1 MKGFAMNEGEKNA
14 SWLDTPDPQRF
25 IKNAAKFNDLM
36 MMYRCA
42 IREVQT
48 KLEVLDDEFSVEYKR
63 NPISFIKTR
72 IKKPE
77 SIYRKLQKLG
87 YDFTAENIQ
96 EQLNDVAGVRVV
108 CAFIDD
114 IYTVAN
120 LIAGQDDIKVIKI
133 KDYIKNPKPNG
144 YRSYHM
150 IVEIP
155 VFFSKGKTPMRVE
168 LQIRTNGM
176 DFWATLEHQL
186 RYKKGIEDLP
196 GYAEISEEL
205 LRSAQAVIETDNEM
219 QKIKNKIGMFHRG
232 PCHSEKASGGNLLK
246 LWLYSCFDR
255 TCGI

>member
-1 MKGFAMNEGEKNA
+1 
-14 SWLDTPDPQRF
+14 
-25 IKNAAKFNDLM
+25 M

-48 KLEVLDDEFSVEYKR
+48 KLEVLNDEFSVENKR

-72 IKKPE
+72 IKSPQ
-77 SIYRKLQKLG
+77 SIYNKLQKLG
-87 YDFTAENIQ
+87 YDFNAENIQ

-114 IYTVAN
+114 IYTIAN
-120 LIAGQDDIKVIKI
+120 LVGEQDDIKVIKI
-133 KDYIKNPKPNG
+133 KDYIKNPKDNG

-168 LQIRTNGM
+168 IQIRTNGM

-196 GYAEISEEL
+196 GYDEISQEL
-205 LRSAQAVIETDNEM
+205 LMSAKAVIETENEM
-219 QKIKNKIGMFHRG
+219 QRIKNKIGIFH
-232 PCHSEKASGGNLLK
+232 
-246 LWLYSCFDR
+246 D
-255 TCGI
+255 I

>member
-1 MKGFAMNEGEKNA
+1 MNQKELKKIWMEY
-14 SWLDTPDPQRF
+14 TDPQQLLDD
-25 IKNAAKFNDLM
+25 AEKFYNLM

-48 KLEVLDDEFSVEYKR
+48 KLEVLDDEFSVEYNR

-72 IKKPE
+72 IKKPV
-77 SIYRKLQKLG
+77 SIYNKLQKLG
-87 YDFTAENIQ
+87 YDFTIENIQ
-96 EQLNDVAGVRVV
+96 QLNDVAGVRIV

-114 IYTVAN
+114 IYTIAD
-120 LIAGQDDIKVIKI
+120 LITQQDDIKVIKI

-155 VFFSKGKTPMRVE
+155 VFFAKGKTPMRVE

-186 RYKKGIEDLP
+186 RYKKGIEEMP
-196 GYAEISEEL
+196 GFEEISKEL
-205 LRSAQAVIETDNEM
+205 MHSAQVIIEADNEM
-219 QKIKNKIGMFHRG
+219 QEIKNKIGMFH
-232 PCHSEKASGGNLLK
+232 E
-246 LWLYSCFDR
+246 
-255 TCGI
+255 I

>member
-1 MKGFAMNEGEKNA
+1 M
-14 SWLDTPDPQRF
+14 
-25 IKNAAKFNDLM
+25 
-36 MMYRCA
+36 
-42 IREVQT
+42 
-48 KLEVLDDEFSVEYKR
+48 
-63 NPISFIKTR
+63 
-72 IKKPE
+72 
-77 SIYRKLQKLG
+77 
-87 YDFTAENIQ
+87 
-96 EQLNDVAGVRVV
+96 AGVRVV

-114 IYTVAN
+114 IYTVAD

-219 QKIKNKIGMFHRG
+219 QQIKNKIGMFH
-232 PCHSEKASGGNLLK
+232 
-246 LWLYSCFDR
+246 D
-255 TCGI
+255 I

>member
-1 MKGFAMNEGEKNA
+1 
-14 SWLDTPDPQRF
+14 
-25 IKNAAKFNDLM
+25 M
-36 MMYRCA
+36 MMYRCV

-77 SIYRKLQKLG
+77 SIYRKLKKLG
-87 YDFTAENIQ
+87 YEFTAENIQ
-96 EQLNDVAGVRVV
+96 EHLNDVAGVRVV

-120 LIAGQDDIKVIKI
+120 LLASQDDIKVINV

-150 IVEIP
+150 IVEVP
-155 VFFSKGKTPMRVE
+155 VFFSKGKTPMRAE
-168 LQIRTNGM
+168 IQIRTNGM

-186 RYKKGIEDLP
+186 RYKKGIEDME
-196 GYAEISEEL
+196 GYDAISDEL
-205 LRSAQAVIETDNEM
+205 MRSAQAVIEMDNEM
-219 QKIKNKIGMFHRG
+219 QNIKNMIGKFH
-232 PCHSEKASGGNLLK
+232 
-246 LWLYSCFDR
+246 D
-255 TCGI
+255 I

>member
-1 MKGFAMNEGEKNA
+1 MDEKTE
-14 SWLDTPDPQRF
+14 STWLETPDPQLF
-25 IKNAAKFNDLM
+25 INNVAKFSDLM
-36 MMYRCA
+36 MMYRCV

-77 SIYRKLQKLG
+77 SIYRKLKKLG

-96 EQLNDVAGVRVV
+96 EHLNDVAGIRVV

-114 IYTVAN
+114 IDTVAN
-120 LIAGQDDIKVIKI
+120 LLANQDDIKVINV

-150 IVEIP
+150 IVEVP
-155 VFFSKGKTPMRVE
+155 VFFSKGKTPMRAE
-168 LQIRTNGM
+168 IQIRTNGM

-186 RYKKGIEDLP
+186 RYKKGIEEMD
-196 GYAEISEEL
+196 GYDAISDEL
-205 LRSAQAVIETDNEM
+205 MRSAQAVIEMDNEM
-219 QKIKNKIGMFHRG
+219 QNIKNMIGRFH
-232 PCHSEKASGGNLLK
+232 
-246 LWLYSCFDR
+246 D
-255 TCGI
+255 I

>member
-1 MKGFAMNEGEKNA
+1 MDEKTE
-14 SWLDTPDPQRF
+14 STWLETPDPQLF
-25 IKNAAKFNDLM
+25 INNAAKFGDLM
-36 MMYRCA
+36 MMYRCV

-77 SIYRKLQKLG
+77 SIYRKLKKLG
-87 YDFTAENIQ
+87 YEFTADNIRN
-96 EQLNDVAGVRVV
+96 QLNDVAGIRVV

-120 LIAGQDDIKVIKI
+120 LLASQDDIKVINV

-150 IVEIP
+150 IVEVP
-155 VFFSKGKTPMRVE
+155 VFFSKGKTPMRAE
-168 LQIRTNGM
+168 IQIRTNGM

-186 RYKKGIEDLP
+186 RYKKGIEEMD
-196 GYAEISEEL
+196 GYDAISDEL
-205 LRSAQAVIETDNEM
+205 MRSAQAVIEMDNEM
-219 QKIKNKIGMFHRG
+219 QNIKNMIGRFH
-232 PCHSEKASGGNLLK
+232 
-246 LWLYSCFDR
+246 D
-255 TCGI
+255 I

>member
-1 MKGFAMNEGEKNA
+1 M
-14 SWLDTPDPQRF
+14 
-25 IKNAAKFNDLM
+25 
-36 MMYRCA
+36 
-42 IREVQT
+42 
-48 KLEVLDDEFSVEYKR
+48 
-63 NPISFIKTR
+63 
-72 IKKPE
+72 
-77 SIYRKLQKLG
+77 
-87 YDFTAENIQ
+87 
-96 EQLNDVAGVRVV
+96 AGVRVV

-205 LRSAQAVIETDNEM
+205 RRSAQAVIETDNEM
-219 QKIKNKIGMFHRG
+219 QQIKNKIGMFH
-232 PCHSEKASGGNLLK
+232 
-246 LWLYSCFDR
+246 D
-255 TCGI
+255 I